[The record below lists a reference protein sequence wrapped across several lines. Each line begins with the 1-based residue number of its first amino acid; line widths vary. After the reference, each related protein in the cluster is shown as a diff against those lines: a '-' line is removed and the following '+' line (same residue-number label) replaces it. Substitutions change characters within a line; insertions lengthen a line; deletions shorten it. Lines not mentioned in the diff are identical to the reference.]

1 MPDIPAKPQSIIIEK
16 WLPYEPHK
24 RSVIFQR
31 SPPLRNEI
39 IQVNGVPAE
48 QLNSKDLEVAVRLF
62 KSHNIKKNGK
72 PDVYARNYTKIYER
86 EGF

>member
-39 IQVNGVPAE
+39 IQVDGVPAE

-62 KSHNIKKNGK
+62 KSHNIKKK
-72 PDVYARNYTKIYER
+72 R
-86 EGF
+86 ETRCLR